1 MNSISKCKRTSFQ
14 KKCKRTKRA
23 QDVVHQKHNSLHV
36 GYIKLGHL
44 SHKHHQSI
52 CLVYALYLYHRINS
66 KIVQETMIASQ
77 KSSLNAKSNTKIV
90 TEKQNWASFHAIT
103 DNIKSEIH
111 VMIANSRRNAQTILS
126 QIPMLLRLWQL
137 FSYRSRW
144 GCQQRRQRKLI
155 KW

>member
-66 KIVQETMIASQ
+66 KISSGNHDSIPKEFSECQ
-77 KSSLNAKSNTKIV
+77 KQYQNYHGKAKL
-90 TEKQNWASFHAIT
+90 SFI
-103 DNIKSEIH
+103 
-111 VMIANSRRNAQTILS
+111 SR
-126 QIPMLLRLWQL
+126 
-137 FSYRSRW
+137 YH
-144 GCQQRRQRKLI
+144 RQHQK
-155 KW
+155 

>member
-1 MNSISKCKRTSFQ
+1 MQKDKFSKKMQ
-14 KKCKRTKRA
+14 KDKKSTRCRA
-23 QDVVHQKHNSLHV
+23 SETQFSACRLYQAGPFITQAS
-36 GYIKLGHL
+36 
-44 SHKHHQSI
+44 SQSI